1 MSFLDDIHAKQTRY
15 QDAMVA
21 TFKSHLQEI
30 IQRATAHVTAKL
42 ADKLSITDGVIDQ
55 TPGNIKVLRNANNLF
70 MKEINDAGYTRLVN
84 AFTNEFPG
92 QLPFLQDTIAYLG
105 ERVKEKWPS
114 LKFKQ
119 DDLKVFDAVRL
130 NAVSS
135 LETVMEAA
143 AGSAMTRGMFS
154 VGGMKFSDLVE
165 TLADKLAE
173 SVPQA
178 VTIADTSTSV
188 FYRTMA
194 DRAYQAIQE
203 GQPKERELKFI
214 YSGPNDAITRDFC
227 AELLDEG
234 DSYTRDEIDGL
245 DNEQLDS
252 VWLTGGGWNCRHQWI
267 MDTSEWE
274 AQAQAA

>member
-15 QDAMVA
+15 QDAMIA
-21 TFKSHLQEI
+21 TFRSHLQEI

-55 TPGNIKVLRNANNLF
+55 TAGNIKVLRNANNLF
-70 MKEINDAGYTRLVN
+70 MQEINDAGYTRLVN

-105 ERVKEKWPS
+105 EKVKEKWPT
-114 LKFKQ
+114 LKFKP
-119 DDLKVFDAVRL
+119 DDLQVFSAVKL

-154 VGGMKFSDLVE
+154 VGGLKFADLVE
-165 TLADKLAE
+165 TLADKLAQ
-173 SVPQA
+173 SVPRA
-178 VTIADTSTSV
+178 VTLADTSMSV

-203 GQPKERELKFI
+203 GQPEARELKFI
-214 YSGPNDAITRDFC
+214 YQNPVDAITRDFC
-227 AELLDEG
+227 MDLMAAG
-234 DSYTRDEIDGL
+234 DSYTRDEIDEM
-245 DNEQLDS
+245 DNGQMDS
-252 VWLTGGGWNCRHQWI
+252 VWLTAGGWNCRGMWI
-267 MDTSEWE
+267 LDVSEWE
-274 AQAQAA
+274 EKAKAA